1 MKINVIKN
9 SILFLI
15 EKTDRLDLLK
25 SEINKENYNNSNRI
39 VDLSNVIPDQF
50 LSILKTFT
58 NQNNNKSFVI
68 VTKKIDCDRDNLNLV
83 PTIQEA
89 IDFIDL
95 EEMERDLNSL

>member
-50 LSILKTFT
+50 LSILNTFT
-58 NQNNNKSFVI
+58 KQNNNKSFVI
-68 VTKKIDCDRDNLNLV
+68 VTKKNDYNADNLNLV

-95 EEMERDLNSL
+95 EEMERDIKSL

>member
-1 MKINVIKN
+1 MKINIIKD

-15 EKTDRLDLLK
+15 EKKDTPALIK

-50 LSILKTFT
+50 LSILNTFT
-58 NQNNNKSFVI
+58 KQNNNKSFVI
-68 VTKKIDCDRDNLNLV
+68 VTKKNDYNADNLNLV

>member
-25 SEINKENYNNSNRI
+25 SEINKENYNNSNRT

-68 VTKKIDCDRDNLNLV
+68 VTEKIDCDRDNLNLV

>member
-1 MKINVIKN
+1 MKINIIKD

-15 EKTDRLDLLK
+15 EKKDTPALIK

-50 LSILKTFT
+50 LNILNTFT
-58 NQNNNKSFVI
+58 KQNNNKSFVI
-68 VTKKIDCDRDNLNLV
+68 VTKKNDYNADNLNLV

-95 EEMERDLNSL
+95 EEMERDIKSL

>member
-1 MKINVIKN
+1 MKINIIKD

-15 EKTDRLDLLK
+15 EKKDTPALIK

-50 LSILKTFT
+50 LSILNTFT
-58 NQNNNKSFVI
+58 KQNNNKSFVI
-68 VTKKIDCDRDNLNLV
+68 VTKKNDYNADNLNLV

-95 EEMERDLNSL
+95 EEMERDIKSL